1 MQTQPFPLSPKQTP
15 PIVSS
20 PEIIPSTTNPT
31 TRKRLQKE
39 FGHLGR
45 NIRQRL
51 FYGLFSRELTGK
63 QGVLDDESIMGLAE
77 TSDPTVASP
86 TPQDPNCNE
95 GLWEA
100 DPNQLPKEP

>member
-31 TRKRLQKE
+31 TRKRLRKE
-39 FGHLGR
+39 FSRLGR

-77 TSDPTVASP
+77 TSDPTVAAP
-86 TPQDPNCNE
+86 TP
-95 GLWEA
+95 
-100 DPNQLPKEP
+100 